1 MDTTE
6 QLNGTYFYGGLS
18 NLNAGELF
26 FWIMVDVTAEH
37 FTGAAVATGNVV
49 AAAAIYAGR
58 NNVAVS
64 GKLANATP
72 GTSYASIQSRR
83 LLQKYR
89 LPFPLPTIV
98 GNPFNMKIIMT
109 QKLGTF
115 VGRTVPVI
123 GWAVVASDVG
133 VIGWKS
139 MNRYNTIA
147 RAEDKIW

>member
-37 FTGAAVATGNVV
+37 FTGATAATGNVM

-72 GTSYASIQSRR
+72 GTSWASVQSRR

-98 GNPFNMKIIMT
+98 GSPFKMKIIMT
-109 QKLGTF
+109 KKLGTF

-123 GWAVVASDVG
+123 GWAIVASDVAI
-133 VIGWKS
+133 IGWKS
-139 MNRYNTIA
+139 VNRYNSIA
-147 RAEDKIW
+147 RAEDRIW